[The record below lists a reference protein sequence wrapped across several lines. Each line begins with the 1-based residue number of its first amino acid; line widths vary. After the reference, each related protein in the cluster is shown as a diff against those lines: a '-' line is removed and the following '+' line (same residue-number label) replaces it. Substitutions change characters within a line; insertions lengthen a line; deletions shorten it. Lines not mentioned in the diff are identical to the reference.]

1 MTTKK
6 KRTVGLLSIVII
18 IAAALVIALWVVP
31 FAQMASYR
39 GSETVQAHAAQLVAD
54 YEAETGETVSQE
66 DVCRDMSYLDRLWI
80 YEGTLPTEITGT
92 REGRLVYAMPFTD
105 TETEYIDVYRT
116 GGGTIHYF
124 VQSDDGSG
132 ESNLE
137 LKPWGTLYADG
148 MKIS

>member
-80 YEGTLPTEITGT
+80 YEGTPPH
-92 REGRLVYAMPFTD
+92 RDHRHPGRAFGLRHAVY
-105 TETEYIDVYRT
+105 
-116 GGGTIHYF
+116 
-124 VQSDDGSG
+124 
-132 ESNLE
+132 
-137 LKPWGTLYADG
+137 
-148 MKIS
+148 

>member
-66 DVCRDMSYLDRLWI
+66 DVCRDMSYLDRYLM
-80 YEGTLPTEITGT
+80 YSDLLPTEITGT
-92 REGRLVYAMPFTD
+92 REGRLVYAMPITN
-105 TETEYIDVYRT
+105 TETESVDVFRSS
-116 GGGTIHYF
+116 GGTIHYF
-124 VQSDDGSG
+124 IQSEDGQAQ
-132 ESNLE
+132 NNVE
-137 LKPWGTLYADG
+137 LKPWGTIYVDG
-148 MKIS
+148 SKI